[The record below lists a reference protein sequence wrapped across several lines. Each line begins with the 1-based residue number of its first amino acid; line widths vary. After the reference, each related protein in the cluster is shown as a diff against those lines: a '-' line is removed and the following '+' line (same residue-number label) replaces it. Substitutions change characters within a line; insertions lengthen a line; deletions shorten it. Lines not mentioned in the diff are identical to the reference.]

1 MVKKKSRML
10 SIRLSDDEFSHLR
23 QVCES
28 TGSRSLSDLARE
40 AMHRMV
46 ADDTRTTNGLET
58 HIREL
63 DSLLTRLR
71 SEVARLAEIQVTEG
85 R

>member
-1 MVKKKSRML
+1 MINKKCRML
-10 SIRLSDDEFSHLR
+10 SIRLSDQELNQLR
-23 QVCES
+23 QVCET
-28 TGSRSLSDLARE
+28 TGSRSISDLARE

-46 ADDTRTTNGLET
+46 ADDTRTTNGLEG